1 MLISD
6 KRKIGDKLYS
16 IRKKMGMTQ
25 AELAEAAKLSDRAYA
40 DIERGTANMRTET
53 LLRICGVLHITPNEI
68 LTEESDAVNA
78 RQDELIARLISSSP
92 KNRETALRLLE
103 VYLQSLAE

>member
-1 MLISD
+1 MLVLD
-6 KRKIGDKLYS
+6 RRKIGDKLYS

-40 DIERGTANMRTET
+40 DIERGEANMRTET
-53 LLRICGVLHITPNEI
+53 LLRICSVLYITPDEI
-68 LTEESDAVNA
+68 LTEENDATSA
-78 RQDELIARLISSSP
+78 KQEELMARLSSCPP

-103 VYLQSLAE
+103 VYLQSLPE